1 MGRMSPQFPIFSSI
15 KTCLLHANPAS
26 LARMLHTTAAA
37 GMLKVYQAGPLQT
50 ERLGVVLQVA
60 LLRQGKASGRLV
72 VLVQALTTPTL
83 VAAAAADSQPAG
95 PFVQGTDVP
104 AVIQV
109 SAYSHTSRPVLEL
122 VYGTSILTCGV

>member
-1 MGRMSPQFPIFSSI
+1 MTVAIASWSEN
-15 KTCLLHANPAS
+15 LHACLNCTFS
-26 LARMLHTTAAA
+26 DSQTAMPKI
-37 GMLKVYQAGPLQT
+37 GIH
-50 ERLGVVLQVA
+50 RDRVVQVA

-95 PFVQGTDVP
+95 SFVQGIDVP

-109 SAYSHTSRPVLEL
+109 TLCACCLASNV
-122 VYGTSILTCGV
+122 